1 MTETKQYIST
11 EGYPNSYDDNQYC
24 SYNFVAPS
32 GWKILVFFE
41 DVELEATY
49 DFVIFR
55 E

>member
-11 EGYPNSYDDNQYC
+11 DGYPNSYLDNQDC
-24 SYNFVAPS
+24 SFNFVAPS
-32 GWKILVFFE
+32 GRKILVFFE

-49 DFVIFR
+49 DFVLFR